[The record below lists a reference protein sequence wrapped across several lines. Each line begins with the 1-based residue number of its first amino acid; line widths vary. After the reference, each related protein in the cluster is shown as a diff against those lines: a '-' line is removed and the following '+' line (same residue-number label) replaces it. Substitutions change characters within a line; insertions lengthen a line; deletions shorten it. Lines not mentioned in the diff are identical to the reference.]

1 MINVR
6 MKQHPYYFLKE
17 LKQVLLDAGF
27 VVDGKYIEGL
37 DSVIEKLRP
46 LGADDIVAANQMTLP
61 LSGSG
66 FTITYTDM
74 CWDHDED

>member
-1 MINVR
+1 ME
-6 MKQHPYYFLKE
+6 QHPYYFLKE
-17 LKQVLLDAGF
+17 LKQVLLEAGF

-46 LGADDIVAANQMTLP
+46 LGADDMVAANQMTLP

-66 FTITYTDM
+66 FSINAVSYADM

>member
-6 MKQHPYYFLKE
+6 MEQHPYLFLKE

-37 DSVIEKLRP
+37 DTIIESMRP
-46 LGADDIVAANQMTLP
+46 LSIDTAKQMSLP
-61 LSGSG
+61 FSGSG
-66 FTITYTDM
+66 FTSTYTDM